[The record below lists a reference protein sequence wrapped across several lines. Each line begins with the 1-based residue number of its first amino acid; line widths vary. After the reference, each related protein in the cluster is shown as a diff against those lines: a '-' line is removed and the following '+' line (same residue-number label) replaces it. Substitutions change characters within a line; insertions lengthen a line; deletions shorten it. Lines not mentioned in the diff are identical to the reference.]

1 LTYIQPWR
9 YTDPL
14 KPSSENKGSLE
25 AVPRKWRG
33 FVLDNFAFYSTLLME
48 IIGRSF
54 QLDLT
59 SDHGTILYRVAKVF
73 SQPGLMGFINYGES
87 LLLNPDPSS
96 SSPRNSPGVDAC
108 SIKALFMDLD
118 GPLFNYQPLLDDST
132 LTAVQ
137 LLLDKVREARAVV
150 TSQLTS
156 TSLPPSQRSPL
167 PPPPL
172 TPITPTAPAIH
183 HTKSPWWRSVGGLFS
198 DDRSSPFSSPSLPSS
213 SSSPATDHN
222 KLLTLLETTES
233 NIMIMFGLSSP
244 PQYSP
249 SDGSPQWRPG
259 IHTSVTPLRLATPLD
274 HTPSNCPKSL
284 EPEYVRGTSRLTP
297 RGKMQLI
304 QGLRKSS
311 NLHVPY
317 LGDPLLQPI
326 RSYENAALVRCLH
339 SLSTHLN
346 DKFAQQL
353 QLIGASNSLWSRL
366 AKLFLSPVPSPYTH
380 PTFTTE

>member
-1 LTYIQPWR
+1 
-9 YTDPL
+9 
-14 KPSSENKGSLE
+14 
-25 AVPRKWRG
+25 
-33 FVLDNFAFYSTLLME
+33 
-48 IIGRSF
+48 
-54 QLDLT
+54 
-59 SDHGTILYRVAKVF
+59 
-73 SQPGLMGFINYGES
+73 
-87 LLLNPDPSS
+87 
-96 SSPRNSPGVDAC
+96 
-108 SIKALFMDLD
+108 
-118 GPLFNYQPLLDDST
+118 
-132 LTAVQ
+132 
-137 LLLDKVREARAVV
+137 
-150 TSQLTS
+150 
-156 TSLPPSQRSPL
+156 
-167 PPPPL
+167 
-172 TPITPTAPAIH
+172 
-183 HTKSPWWRSVGGLFS
+183 
-198 DDRSSPFSSPSLPSS
+198 
-213 SSSPATDHN
+213 
-222 KLLTLLETTES
+222 
-233 NIMIMFGLSSP
+233 MIMFGLSSP

-380 PTFTTE
+380 PTFTTDDPPRTPTSGVSHVLTMPSRTSPTPRLSLRRFASYYTLTSLGLALVLLWLIVVPLWLLLLLSLSCGLVCGVCGCVRRRRSRTGHRKTQ